1 MRKSKKIK
9 SKHVE
14 SVSLFSSKS
23 FRNVLNNYKKNKE
36 QKKIREIKLKK
47 LAENNQLIKDRKEL
61 RSWEERLSKEN
72 TKIKFKEEELN

>member
-1 MRKSKKIK
+1 MRKNKKIK
-9 SKHVE
+9 NKNVE

-47 LAENNQLIKDRKEL
+47 LAENNQLIKIEK
-61 RSWEERLSKEN
+61 N
-72 TKIKFKEEELN
+72 